1 MALGMFAK
9 AATLAP
15 VKTAL
20 SKAEKKQIPIDGLL
34 AYAQIGAAIKALEAL
49 QASYEPE
56 VKGRAFDQM
65 LILAGNSKPE
75 SFTGVDGMATA
86 SMEFRKRGANSAL
99 KDDECALLTANG
111 IVPHKEVTCQEL
123 FAINPK
129 YAADASL
136 LGKVE
141 KALAKIVP
149 EDFIVQ
155 QAEKS
160 KMVVTEANVVEV
172 FAARPKLTSDVF
184 ASLVKTVITQA
195 VKPKLAETNFDNIMA
210 DIATLIAKQDSAIE
224 EA

>member
-1 MALGMFAK
+1 MAGMFAK
-9 AATLAP
+9 ATVLAP
-15 VKTAL
+15 VKTAKG
-20 SKAEKKQIPIDGLL
+20 KAEKKQIPIDGLL

-49 QASYEPE
+49 QASYEPQ
-56 VKGRAFDQM
+56 VKDAAFAEM
-65 LILAGNSKPE
+65 LVLAGNAKPE
-75 SFTGVDGMATA
+75 SFTGVDGIATG
-86 SMEFRKRGANSAL
+86 SMEFRKRGTNSAL
-99 KDDECALLTANG
+99 KEEEQALLQAHG
-111 IVPHKEVTCQEL
+111 IVPHKEVLCQEL

-129 YAADASL
+129 YAADGAL

-160 KMVVTEANVVEV
+160 KMVVTDANVDEV

-210 DIATLIAKQDSAIE
+210 DIAKLIAKQETAVE